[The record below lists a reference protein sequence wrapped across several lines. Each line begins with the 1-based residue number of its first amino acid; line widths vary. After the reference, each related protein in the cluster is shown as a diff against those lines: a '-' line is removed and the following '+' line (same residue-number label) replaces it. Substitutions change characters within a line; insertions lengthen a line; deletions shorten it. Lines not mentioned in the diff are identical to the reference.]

1 MSAPLGQLIAA
12 VSVPIT
18 VATGGGVLAT
28 RRPPAPK
35 VRSAVQHFA
44 AGLVFAV
51 AATELIPD
59 LSHDG
64 DPGAVAAGFLIGL
77 ALLLTIS
84 FVPQRLAARRGAVGE
99 SPVAALAAI
108 GVDVLIDGLLMGIA
122 FGQGG
127 HAGLLLTAAL
137 TVELAFLGLSIVDAM
152 TEGGHSNREAIV
164 ATGLISLLLL
174 VGGVAGVTVLGDLHG
189 NLLAAVLAFATVAL
203 LYLVT
208 EELLTEAHE
217 QPDTPLLTSLFFI
230 GFLILLL
237 LSMVGE

>member
-1 MSAPLGQLIAA
+1 MSAPLAQVIAA
-12 VSVPIT
+12 VSVPIV
-18 VATGGGVLAT
+18 VATGGSVVAT
-28 RRPPAPK
+28 RRPPSPK
-35 VRSAVQHFA
+35 VQSGVQHFA

-64 DPGAVAAGFLIGL
+64 DPGPVAAGFLVGL
-77 ALLLTIS
+77 ALLLTVS
-84 FVPQRLAARRGAVGE
+84 FVPARLAKRRGSTAE
-99 SPVAALAAI
+99 SPFAALAAI
-108 GVDVLIDGLLMGIA
+108 GIDVLIDGLLMGIA

-127 HAGLLLTAAL
+127 HTGLLLTAAL
-137 TVELAFLGLSIVDAM
+137 TVELAFLGLSIADAM
-152 TEGGHSNREAIV
+152 TDAGRSNREAV
-164 ATGLISLLLL
+164 LTTAAISLLLL
-174 VGGVAGVTVLGDLHG
+174 VGGVAGVTVLGNLEG
-189 NLLAAVLAFATVAL
+189 NALAAVLAFATVAL

-230 GFLILLL
+230 GFLVLLL